1 MKILVF
7 NWQCIKNPLGGGA
20 EVHLQEVFQRIAAM
34 GHEVV
39 LYASMYPN
47 AKKEETIN
55 GIKVYRQGSRHLFN
69 FYVPFAYFFKFK
81 KQKFDVVIDDVN
93 KIPFYTPL
101 YVKEPLQGI
110 THHMFGKSIF
120 LEVFFPIA
128 LYVYLMERLVKPIYK
143 NIHWIVGSPSTEKEL
158 TEWGFPKD
166 QVTVVNYCVDHNI
179 FRQTGVEKLPEPA
192 IGYLGRLKKYK
203 SVEHLLHATKIVREK
218 IPNIKWFIVGD
229 GDNKQNLENL
239 TKELGIT
246 DNVIFTGFVSEED
259 KIEYLQ
265 KMHFIVNTSSKE
277 GWGLTV
283 VEANACNRTVIA
295 ADVQGLRDSVI
306 NGKTGLLYEYGN
318 IEELAEK
325 IIFLF
330 SNPNKITELEK
341 NALDWAKSFDWDVA
355 AQKTLS
361 ILENCTTRNPVK
373 QR

>member
-20 EVHLQEVFQRIAAM
+20 EVHLQEVFQRIAAK

-39 LYASMYPN
+39 LYASMFPG

-55 GIKVYRQGSRHLFN
+55 GIKVFRQGYRFLFN

-81 KQKFDVVIDDVN
+81 KQKFDIVIDDVN

-110 THHMFGKSIF
+110 THHLFGKSIF
-120 LEVFFPIA
+120 LEVPLPIA

-143 NIHWIVGSPSTEKEL
+143 KIHWIVGSPSTEKEL
-158 TEWGFPKD
+158 IEWGFPKE
-166 QVTVVNYCVDHNI
+166 QVTVINYCVDHNV
-179 FRQTGVEKLPEPA
+179 FRQTGVEKLPLPA

-203 SVEHLLHATKIVREK
+203 SIEHLLQAAKIVVQK
-218 IPNIKWFIVGD
+218 IPDLKVYIVGD
-229 GDNKQNLENL
+229 GDNKENLERL
-239 TKELGIT
+239 SKDLGLEN
-246 DNVIFTGFVSEED
+246 NVIFTGFVSEEE

-283 VEANACNRTVIA
+283 VEANACGRTVVA
-295 ADVQGLRDSVI
+295 ANVQGLRDSVI

-325 IIFLF
+325 ILYLF
-330 SNPNKITELEK
+330 NNPSVVNELEQ
-341 NALDWAKSFDWDVA
+341 NAIKWAKSFNWDEA
-355 AQKTLS
+355 AEKTLK
-361 ILENCTTRNPVK
+361 ILENCISNHK
-373 QR
+373 KSK

>member
-39 LYASMYPN
+39 LYASMFPN

-55 GIKVYRQGSRHLFN
+55 GIKVYRQGSRNLFN

-81 KQKFDVVIDDVN
+81 KQKFDIVIDDVN

-101 YVKEPLQGI
+101 YVKEPLQGV
-110 THHMFGKSIF
+110 THHLFGKSIF
-120 LEVFFPIA
+120 LEVFFPVA
-128 LYVYLMERLVKPIYK
+128 LYVYLMERLVKPIYR

-158 TEWGFPKD
+158 VEWGFPKE
-166 QVTVVNYCVDHNI
+166 QVTVINYCVDHNI
-179 FRQTGVEKLPEPA
+179 FRQTGVGKLPHPS

-203 SVEHLLHATKIVREK
+203 SVEHLLHAAKIVREK
-218 IPNIKWFIVGD
+218 IPDIKLYIVGD
-229 GDNKQNLENL
+229 GDNRQNLETL

-246 DNVIFTGFVSEED
+246 DNVIFTGFVSEKD

-265 KMHFIVNTSSKE
+265 KMHFVVNTSSKE

-283 VEANACNRTVIA
+283 VEANACGRTVIA
-295 ADVQGLRDSVI
+295 ANVQGLRDSVI
-306 NGKTGLLYEYGN
+306 DGKTGLLYEYGN
-318 IEELAEK
+318 VKELAEK
-325 IIFLF
+325 IISLL

-341 NALDWAKSFDWDVA
+341 NALNWAKSFDWDAA
-355 AQKTLS
+355 AQKTLA
-361 ILENCTTRNPVK
+361 ILENCITAR
-373 QR
+373 RGR